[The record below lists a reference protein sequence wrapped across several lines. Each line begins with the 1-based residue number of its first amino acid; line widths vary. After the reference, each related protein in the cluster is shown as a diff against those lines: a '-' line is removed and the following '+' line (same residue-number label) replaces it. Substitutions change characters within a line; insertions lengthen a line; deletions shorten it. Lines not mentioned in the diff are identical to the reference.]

1 MSKKETMLVAIP
13 EAAKVLGV
21 SKKEVQDMVGAG
33 ILKGFTTGSQSYVTR
48 ASILALAGVTAAEE
62 NNSQIPEN
70 KHGYLSPEELSSVLT
85 NDDNGQQDI
94 MKAGASD
101 MTMFTGSISELKDGR
116 FMVQINLGKKA
127 DGSRN
132 RESKSFRSKME
143 AQDYLNHRL
152 YELNGIMP
160 PQAVLPIQPVQISP
174 SGEISGSDAI
184 FRSYTTLTFEEY
196 ALGVLNEGV
205 GVATS
210 RTLEGYRMGLQPVA
224 EIIGKMPMVAITR
237 KDINKVFSILCP
249 KYVKSNIDRSFKIL
263 KLIMEQAYD
272 DGHIPTNPMKKM
284 KCPKS
289 TKPVE
294 LNDRNAIYSAEDIAY
309 LFRTSREYNIELYTM
324 FVLLESTGMR
334 PGEMRALEWS
344 SFSPIEKTIKVKQA
358 ATFDFEDFSSL
369 MKKPT
374 ARPIIA
380 TTKSAYGVRTLRLSD
395 LAVEAL
401 LEWKAYKSKSRNRFT
416 ATSEYIFSNREGD
429 FKSETACKSMLQ
441 RYRKRYDE
449 DNQIG
454 VKLYK
459 FRHTMCTRLVM
470 DNQPVPV
477 IQRVLGDNTPEM
489 ILRVYSHVNSQ
500 MAMNSVGSFYDGLNE
515 QHSILETAI

>member
-1 MSKKETMLVAIP
+1 MVNDNKKNGALLPVSTVAKELGIPKTGVQALVDDGKLSAFNIAGKSYITRMSIYEF
-13 EAAKVLGV
+13 LGV
-21 SKKEVQDMVGAG
+21 PPV
-33 ILKGFTTGSQSYVTR
+33 
-48 ASILALAGVTAAEE
+48 EE
-62 NNSQIPEN
+62 RIFQIPEN
-70 KHGYLSPEELSSVLT
+70 KHGYLDVEELSSVLT

-94 MKAGASD
+94 MKAGAND
-101 MTMFTGSISELKDGR
+101 MSVYKGSISTLKDGR
-116 FMVQINLGKKA
+116 FMVQIDLGKDENGDRK
-127 DGSRN
+127 
-132 RESKSFRSKME
+132 RESKSFRNRME
-143 AQDYLNHRL
+143 AQDFLNRRL
-152 YELNGIMP
+152 YELNSIMP
-160 PQAVLPIQPVQISP
+160 PQPVQPIQPVQGLP
-174 SGEISGSDAI
+174 NGEGI
-184 FRSYTTLTFEEY
+184 FRGYTTLTFEEY
-196 ALGVLNEGV
+196 ALKVLNEGV

-272 DGHIPTNPMKKM
+272 DGDIPVNPMKKM

-289 TKPVE
+289 TKPIE
-294 LNDRNAIYSAEDIAY
+294 LSDRNAIYSAEDIAY

-344 SFSPIEKTIKVKQA
+344 SFDPIGKTIRVTQA
-358 ATFDFEDFSSL
+358 ATFDFGDFSTL
-369 MKKPT
+369 MKKPA

-454 VKLYK
+454 VKFYK

-489 ILRVYSHVNSQ
+489 VLRVYSHVNSK
-500 MAMNSVGSFYDGLNE
+500 MAMESVGAFYDDLNT
-515 QHSILETAI
+515 QHSTLDLAI